1 MIIDWNQVCMSGR
14 QMKLWEGMVT
24 KVVGWMDGNRGR
36 LPEKMDRDP
45 EDEAERAE
53 RGAARTLERLREAQE
68 ELHAD
73 APYLFTLLEEVTL
86 AKHVVPI
93 SNCCSSRAVGASL

>member
-1 MIIDWNQVCMSGR
+1 MSGPEK
-14 QMKLWEGMVT
+14 QLKLWEGMVT
-24 KVVGWMDGNRGR
+24 KVVGWMDGNRGG
-36 LPEKMDRDP
+36 LPERVKHPEDPEHP

-53 RGAARTLERLREAQE
+53 RGAARTLERLRKSQE

-86 AKHVVPI
+86 AKPVVLI
-93 SNCCSSRAVGASL
+93 SNCCRAVGASL